1 MHFGSAGIGNFCY
14 GSSPSDAASS
24 SLSVRAWNADKPFER
39 VWRGEPKINTLV
51 VLSGPALKMA
61 AGPELSTGLNLYISH
76 GGGAVGDFGEAMM
89 TEHFGRFWIALR
101 DYV

>member
-1 MHFGSAGIGNFCY
+1 MDLQELAIFVMDLHHQMQLLPRYLCGHG
-14 GSSPSDAASS
+14 
-24 SLSVRAWNADKPFER
+24 LLTKPFER
-39 VWRGEPKINTLV
+39 VWRGAPKINTLV

-76 GGGAVGDFGEAMM
+76 GGGAVGDFREAMM

>member
-1 MHFGSAGIGNFCY
+1 MDLQELAIFVMDLHHQMQLLPRYLCGHG
-14 GSSPSDAASS
+14 
-24 SLSVRAWNADKPFER
+24 LLTKPFER
-39 VWRGEPKINTLV
+39 VWRGAPKINTLV

-89 TEHFGRFWIALR
+89 TEHY
-101 DYV
+101 D